1 MSTSFELPEEMTIY
15 SALETRDKLLAWV
28 TEQTAKS
35 TKMLEVNAAK
45 VEQIDGAGLQL
56 LAALANMDQPWRIN
70 QPSVAFAQACTT
82 LGLGQWLAP
91 SAQQS

>member
-1 MSTSFELPEEMTIY
+1 MTTSFELPEEMTIY

-35 TKMLEVNAAK
+35 SKMLEVSAAK

-56 LAALANMDQPWRIN
+56 LAALANMDQPWRIC
-70 QPSVAFAQACTT
+70 QPSEAFVQACST
-82 LGLGQWLAP
+82 LGLGQWLLAP
-91 SAQQS
+91 VEQA